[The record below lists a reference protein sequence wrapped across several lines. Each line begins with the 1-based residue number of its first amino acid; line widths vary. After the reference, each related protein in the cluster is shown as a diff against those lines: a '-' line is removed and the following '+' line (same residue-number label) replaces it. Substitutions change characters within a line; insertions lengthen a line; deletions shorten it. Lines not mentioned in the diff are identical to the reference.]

1 MSYLSTDGR
10 RVEPTGCPVMHPSW
24 RGGLKLEASWKG
36 RQVRRREFIVLL
48 GSSAIVGPATPR
60 AQQPRV
66 WRVGW
71 LDAGSSA
78 QRDNLEV
85 FQQELKELGYAE
97 GNMLIEQRFAEGNID
112 RLRSLAED
120 LARMNVDVVLAVSS
134 FAVQAAKG
142 ATTTIPIVMTGVGDP
157 EHSGFVAS
165 ITRPGGNITG
175 LTNVSIDISSKYLEF
190 LHAALPTMK
199 RVGLLIDPAHPNH
212 PTVLRQVLGSAKA
225 FGIEL
230 SQIEVH
236 SVDEIEPIL
245 DAMALQHVEAL
256 IIPPHPVWQAKARRI
271 VELLQK
277 YRLPTMFGVSGA
289 VEAGGLMSYLPSYR
303 DMYQRA
309 AALVDKILKGTKPA
323 DLPVEFPT
331 RFELA
336 VNLRTANELGL
347 QIPAD
352 LRLRADKLIE

>member
-1 MSYLSTDGR
+1 
-10 RVEPTGCPVMHPSW
+10 
-24 RGGLKLEASWKG
+24 
-36 RQVRRREFIVLL
+36 VLL

-175 LTNVSIDISSKYLEF
+175 LTNVSIDISSKYLEL

-277 YRLPTMFGVSGA
+277 NRLPTMLGVSGA
-289 VEAGGLMSYLPSYR
+289 VEAGGAY
-303 DMYQRA
+303 
-309 AALVDKILKGTKPA
+309 
-323 DLPVEFPT
+323 
-331 RFELA
+331 ELSSQ
-336 VNLRTANELGL
+336 L
-347 QIPAD
+347 
-352 LRLRADKLIE
+352 